1 MQNKLPNHAMNSL
14 DPSAFQKYYTKRSKI
29 MKKKLLALLLL
40 SILSANII
48 SCGNSG
54 TNKPA
59 QEPKAN
65 GADTKEGSPTP
76 PVQDT
81 DSQPE
86 DEAKEPQKDT
96 PTEKETQPEDSSAGA
111 ETDGLQD
118 LEAMGDIKVDKDASE
133 ITLTIPAEFVGE
145 ATQEEL
151 DAQAAPYGY
160 KITKNDD
167 GSATYVMTKEQH
179 SELLNKMADDI
190 RSSLSEYV
198 GSEDYPNVT
207 EVTANDNF
215 TSYTITTKST
225 EPDSNESFL
234 PMSLYMLSGMYH
246 IFTGENVDNIH
257 IDFIN
262 ADTGETI
269 SSSDSS
275 DIG

>member
-1 MQNKLPNHAMNSL
+1 
-14 DPSAFQKYYTKRSKI
+14 

-40 SILSANII
+40 SILSANIL

-59 QEPKAN
+59 QESGENGTEPKE
-65 GADTKEGSPTP
+65 DIPTP
-76 PVQDT
+76 PEQENDT
-81 DSQPE
+81 QPE
-86 DEAKEPQKDT
+86 DEAKDPQKDT
-96 PTEKETQPEDSSAGA
+96 PTEQEGQQEDSPTDA
-111 ETDGLQD
+111 ETGGLQD
-118 LEAMGDIKVDKDASE
+118 LEAMGDIKVDKESSNV
-133 ITLTIPAEFVGE
+133 TLTIPSEYVGE
-145 ATQEEL
+145 VTQEEL

-160 KITKNDD
+160 KATKNDD
-167 GSATYVMTKEQH
+167 GTATYVMTKEQH

-190 RSSLSEYV
+190 RSSLSEFA

-207 EVTANDNF
+207 ELTANDNF
-215 TSYTITTKST
+215 TSYTIKTKST
-225 EPDSNESFL
+225 EPDTNESFL
-234 PMSLYMLSGMYH
+234 PMSLYMFSGMYH

-275 DIG
+275 DIGAN

>member
-1 MQNKLPNHAMNSL
+1 MQ
-14 DPSAFQKYYTKRSKI
+14 RSTT

-40 SILSANII
+40 ITLSTNII

-54 TNKPA
+54 TNEPA
-59 QEPKAN
+59 QAPAEN
-65 GADTKEGSPTP
+65 GTEAKENPPTP
-76 PVQDT
+76 TEQEENT
-81 DSQPE
+81 QPE
-86 DEAKEPQKDT
+86 DEPKESQKDS
-96 PTEKETQPEDSSAGA
+96 PAEKDTQQEDISSGTD
-111 ETDGLQD
+111 TDGLQD
-118 LEAMGDIKVDKDASE
+118 LEAMGDIKVDKDASDV
-133 ITLTIPAEFVGE
+133 TLTIPAEFVGE

-179 SELLNKMADDI
+179 RELLSKMADDI

-275 DIG
+275 DIGEN